1 MPRNNNGKKRSKP
14 NVDSVT
20 LAAEAVMKDGFPVRT
35 AARHFSISRT
45 TLQRH
50 LNFCQKNSS
59 KKTEPKY

>member
-35 AARHFSISRT
+35 AA
-45 TLQRH
+45 
-50 LNFCQKNSS
+50 
-59 KKTEPKY
+59 